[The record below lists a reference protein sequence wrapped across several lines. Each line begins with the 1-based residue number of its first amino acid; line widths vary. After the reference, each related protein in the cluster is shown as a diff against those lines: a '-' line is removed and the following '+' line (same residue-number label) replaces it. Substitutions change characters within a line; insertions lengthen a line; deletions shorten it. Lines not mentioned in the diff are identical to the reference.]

1 MASTGGGAARSG
13 KKRNPDIADPEEAST
28 AELVGTGGTSDTI
41 EQKIDMLVTTVAS
54 LANAVNKLVGS
65 AEIKEEKVAD
75 KSKISVDKNAERTGK
90 KKRDMVKMHEN
101 FIPDVSEIANLAYE
115 NSYVNKK
122 VKKNEADI
130 FNS

>member
-28 AELVGTGGTSDTI
+28 AELVGAGGTIDTM

-65 AEIKEEKVAD
+65 AETKEEKVAD

-90 KKRDMVKMHEN
+90 KKRDMVKTPQALLHQ
-101 FIPDVSEIANLAYE
+101 FVTLHTYTAPS
-115 NSYVNKK
+115 
-122 VKKNEADI
+122 
-130 FNS
+130 